1 MTHVPFVVTWQYWLP
16 VSTVQ
21 NCEDGAGGKGAGGGG
36 DGDGG
41 CDGGIGGGDEI
52 GGVGVD
58 ALEQRETHA
67 RAECRLHL
75 GRVERIRYELE
86 DILFLL
92 GVSLLKVIKLG
103 RKIRNQIV

>member
-41 CDGGIGGGDEI
+41 GGEVSNWWAATERRER
-52 GGVGVD
+52 VGVPL
-58 ALEQRETHA
+58 AHTTQLPYVTE
-67 RAECRLHL
+67 
-75 GRVERIRYELE
+75 
-86 DILFLL
+86 
-92 GVSLLKVIKLG
+92 
-103 RKIRNQIV
+103 